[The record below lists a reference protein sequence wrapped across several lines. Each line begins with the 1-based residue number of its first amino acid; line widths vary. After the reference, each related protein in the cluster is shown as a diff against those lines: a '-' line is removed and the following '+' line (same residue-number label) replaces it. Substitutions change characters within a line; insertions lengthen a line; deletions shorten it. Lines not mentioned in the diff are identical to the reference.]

1 MRRES
6 SADYTL
12 TAHQSSG
19 AAVIGPRVFL
29 TGVQSHNDTGS
40 NVRFRWISVRHSKD
54 RSWPKADGQ
63 LI

>member
-1 MRRES
+1 MAMRRES

-12 TAHQSSG
+12 TMHQSSG

-40 NVRFRWISVRHSKD
+40 NRN
-54 RSWPKADGQ
+54 PGCGQ
-63 LI
+63 TKFTLP